1 MATDGDDIKPMSP
14 TMLRLEVGLAAL
26 LTCIAG
32 SLSIFMPKL
41 IATGG
46 IPAAKDVTT
55 LSPIFFPRVA
65 FGLLSLLCLSYLGK
79 SILRLKDPSGESADG
94 DADRFSRAAQMMAI
108 AAGYAYFV
116 TVLGFGLATLIMTAI
131 VTVFLGLRQ
140 WWAILSVS
148 VLAPIVIRF
157 IFERLLLISL
167 PRSEFEFIAAIED
180 GIMKFLTSIF
190 FGW

>member
-32 SLSIFMPKL
+32 SLSIFMPEL

-79 SILRLKDPSGESADG
+79 SIQRLKGPSGESVDG
-94 DADRFSRAAQMMAI
+94 DADRFSRAALMMTI

-116 TVLGFGLATLIMTAI
+116 TVLGFGLATLIMTAM
-131 VTVFLGLRQ
+131 VSVFLGLRQ
-140 WWAILSVS
+140 WWAVLSLP
-148 VLAPIVIRF
+148 VLAPVVIRF

-180 GIMKFLTSIF
+180 EIMKFLTSIF